1 MSSPGLGK
9 KRKVSLLFDH
19 LETEEL
25 AQHLTYLEFRS
36 FQAITVRIPLPI
48 PLPEQGR
55 QGQGLHRQQKVQEN
69 KLSWLT
75 ESLGQN
81 SISSFLPR

>member
-19 LETEEL
+19 LETGEL

-36 FQAITVRIPLPI
+36 FQAIMVRSPFPHLGVTGSGVEPRETQRT
-48 PLPEQGR
+48 PTWALGR
-55 QGQGLHRQQKVQEN
+55 DLR
-69 KLSWLT
+69 LSNMGARR
-75 ESLGQN
+75 LGK
-81 SISSFLPR
+81 IS